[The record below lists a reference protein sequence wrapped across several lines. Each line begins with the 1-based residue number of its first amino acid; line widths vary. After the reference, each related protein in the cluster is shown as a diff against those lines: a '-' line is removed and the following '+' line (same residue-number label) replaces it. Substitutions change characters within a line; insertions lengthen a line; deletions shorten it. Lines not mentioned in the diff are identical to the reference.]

1 MLTAHSGCDGTAP
14 NSREYLLYALQSGA
28 DAVEVDVR
36 RQGETL
42 VLSHDAPMAEPVTLR
57 EAFVLVQQFPK
68 EQINCDLK
76 TAGLE
81 EAVYC
86 LAKEYGLENR
96 LIFTGEVN
104 PRLFTGENTPFPEV
118 RWFANINNIEPGL
131 EQRID
136 TMPPE
141 DARKALL
148 RILQQLTGRR
158 TAGINW
164 HYSHAQR
171 VWQEARALGLGISVW
186 TVDDEKDLRHFL
198 ALNPTNLTTNRIQ
211 LACALREKI

>member
-28 DAVEVDVR
+28 DALEVDVR

-42 VLSHDAPMAEPVTLR
+42 VLSHDAPMAEPLTLR
-57 EAFVLVQQFPK
+57 EAFSLLPPEK
-68 EQINCDLK
+68 QINCDLK

-96 LIFTGEVN
+96 LIFTGEVD
-104 PRLFTGENTPFPEV
+104 PRLFTGENIPFPEV
-118 RWFANINNIEPGL
+118 RWFANINNIDPGL

-148 RILQQLTGRR
+148 DVLQQLTGRR

-198 ALNPTNLTTNRIQ
+198 ALNPDNLTTNRIQ

>member
-28 DAVEVDVR
+28 DALEVDVR

-42 VLSHDAPMAEPVTLR
+42 VLSHDAPTAEPLTLR
-57 EAFVLVQQFPK
+57 EAFSLLPPEK
-68 EQINCDLK
+68 QINCDLK

-96 LIFTGEVN
+96 LIFTGEVD
-104 PRLFTGENTPFPEV
+104 PRLFTGENIPFPEV

-148 RILQQLTGRR
+148 DVLQQLTGLR
-158 TAGINW
+158 TAGVNW

-186 TVDDEKDLRHFL
+186 TVDDEKDLRQFL
-198 ALNPTNLTTNRIQ
+198 SLNPTNLTTNRIQ
-211 LACALREKI
+211 LACALREEM

>member
-1 MLTAHSGCDGTAP
+1 MMLTAHSGCDGTAP

-28 DAVEVDVR
+28 DALEVDVR

-42 VLSHDAPMAEPVTLR
+42 VLSHDAPTAEPLTLR
-57 EAFVLVQQFPK
+57 EAFYLLPPEK
-68 EQINCDLK
+68 QINCDLK

-96 LIFTGEVN
+96 LIFTGEVD
-104 PRLFTGENTPFPEV
+104 PRLFTGVNIPFPEV
-118 RWFANINNIEPGL
+118 RWFANINNIESGL

-148 RILQQLTGRR
+148 DVLQQLTGLR
-158 TAGINW
+158 TAGVNW

-186 TVDDEKDLRHFL
+186 TVDDEKDLRYFL